1 MTEIVVAILAIALAL
16 VLVSVLLPVA
26 ERLRIP
32 HTVLLAVLGIALG
45 VTGAWLVGETERFG
59 LLGDFFEGLT
69 AVGVSPAAFLYIF
82 LPPLL
87 FTAGLTID
95 VRRLFDEMSAVLL
108 LAIVAV
114 FVCIGVVGGVVH
126 AVTGIDIFVCLLLGA
141 IVSTTDP
148 AAVIG
153 ILREVGA
160 PKRLSILAEG
170 EALFNDA
177 AAIATFT
184 ILIDVLV
191 HHIVPDAA
199 APGLDF
205 LREFV
210 GGIMLGIVLA
220 HVALFIVTRL
230 GGSITGLAS
239 VTVGL
244 AYVAYILGDQY
255 LHVSGV
261 VAVVVA
267 ALTLATLGPT
277 RLQPHQWEALRH
289 TWHQLEFWANSLI
302 FLLAAIVAV
311 RVLAG
316 IRWWHLVAVA
326 ALYIAAF
333 GARALVLFGLLP
345 VLEFFGRVQ
354 PVDRRY
360 KTMIVWGGL
369 RGAVT
374 VALAL
379 VAYGNDRLPQDVRD
393 FVAIIATLFVLAT
406 LFINA
411 PTLRPLMRFFRL
423 NELDETDKALRDRVL
438 LLSWA
443 SVAAQVRD
451 VAKVYGAD
459 ADIAQRLPHLEAG
472 DAAMSAGGDIA
483 LPMDK
488 RIAYGLRTL
497 CARERE
503 LYLWRFGQQSISRH
517 IATMLVVDADRLI
530 DQVQTDGVAGYAL
543 ALQQDVMLDRGFRIA
558 LWLHQTFGLERPLAD
573 RLADRFETLL
583 VERSVMHELIDFNR
597 ADMAD
602 LLGEPVADKLHALL
616 DERLQGIDG
625 ALKALSLQY
634 GDYADTIR
642 AQHLQRIAIRL
653 ESAEY
658 DRQRRNFAISQEVYR
673 DLQHALQERR
683 AEAARR
689 PPLRLGLKL
698 TAMVERVPL
707 FAGLAAGEVSA
718 VGRLLRARVV
728 LPGQK
733 IVTRGERGDAM
744 YFIAAG
750 VAQVKLAM
758 GDVELGEGAFFGEVA
773 LLEHKPRNADVVAKG
788 VCHLLRLDARDFRRL
803 LAARPDMRQEIESVA
818 AQRRG

>member
-16 VLVSVLLPVA
+16 ILVSVLLPVA
-26 ERLRIP
+26 ERFRIP

-45 VTGAWLVGETERFG
+45 ATGAWLGTDTDRIG
-59 LLGDFFEGLT
+59 LLGDVFDGLS
-69 AVGVSPAAFLYIF
+69 AVGASPGAFLYVF

-126 AVTGIDIFVCLLLGA
+126 MATGVDIYVCLLLGA
-141 IVSTTDP
+141 VVSTTDP

-177 AAIATFT
+177 AAIATFG

-191 HHIVPDAA
+191 HHIVPAA
-199 APGLDF
+199 ATPGLDF

-210 GGIMLGIVLA
+210 GGIVLGIVLA
-220 HVALFIVTRL
+220 QVALFIVTRL
-230 GGSITGLAS
+230 GGSIVGLAS

-244 AYVAYILGDQY
+244 AYVAYILGDKY

-267 ALTLATLGPT
+267 ALTFAALGPT

-289 TWHQLEFWANSLI
+289 TWHQLEFWASSLI
-302 FLLAAIVAV
+302 FLLAAVVAV
-311 RVLAG
+311 RVLG
-316 IRWWHLVAVA
+316 GLRWWHVGALLV
-326 ALYIAAF
+326 LYLGAF

-345 VLEFFGRVQ
+345 VLEAVGRVQ

-360 KTMIVWGGL
+360 KTMLVWGGL

-379 VAYGNDRLPQDVRD
+379 VAYGNERLPQDVRD
-393 FVAIIATLFVLAT
+393 FVAILATLFVLAT

-411 PTLRPLMRFFRL
+411 PTLRPLMRIFRL

-443 SVAAQVRD
+443 SVATQVRD
-451 VAKVYGAD
+451 AARIYGAE
-459 ADIAQRLPHLEAG
+459 AEMAQRLPHLELGHAG
-472 DAAMSAGGDIA
+472 ASQADVA
-483 LPMDK
+483 LPIDK
-488 RIAYGLRTL
+488 RAAYGLRTL

-503 LYLWRFGQQSISRH
+503 LYLWRFGHQSISRH
-517 IATMLVVDADRLI
+517 IATMLVVAADRLI

-543 ALQQDVMLDRGFRIA
+543 ALRQDVVVDRGFRVA
-558 LWLHQTFGLERPLAD
+558 LWLHQTFGWERPLAD

-583 VERSVMHELIDFNR
+583 VERSVLHELKAFNR
-597 ADMAD
+597 TDVAD
-602 LLGEPVADKLHALL
+602 LLGQAVADRLTALL
-616 DERLQGIDG
+616 DERLEGIEG

-634 GDYADTIR
+634 GDYADSIR
-642 AQHLQRIAIRL
+642 GQHLQRIAIRL
-653 ESAEY
+653 EADEY
-658 DRQRRNFAISQEVYR
+658 NRQLGNFAISQEVYR
-673 DLQHALQERR
+673 DLQHALSERR
-683 AEAARR
+683 TEASRR

-698 TAMVERVPL
+698 AAMIERVPL
-707 FAGLAAGEVSA
+707 FAGLDAAEVAA
-718 VGRLLRARVV
+718 VGKLLRARVV

-733 IVTRGERGDAM
+733 IVALGERGDAM

-750 VAQVKLAM
+750 VAKVKLAM

-803 LAARPDMRQEIESVA
+803 LTVRPDMRQEIETVA